1 MGVHEGRQER
11 YEEFKKKLDAILNLE
26 MECSFILDDPAG
38 NSYILS
44 LCAPEPDPQLL
55 ESEYERSWEQN
66 EELGLNDM
74 KTEDY
79 GHKVADAPKR
89 KKDELGDGDAPHGG
103 EKSP

>member
-1 MGVHEGRQER
+1 LVDYFR
-11 YEEFKKKLDAILNLE
+11 
-26 MECSFILDDPAG
+26 
-38 NSYILS
+38 S

-79 GHKVADAPKR
+79 GHKETPKR
-89 KKDELGDGDAPHGG
+89 KNQNELGDGDAPHGG
-103 EKSP
+103 EKSPRLDHQSDVAMS